1 MTGSS
6 IAAGA
11 SSCSTVTSLVS
22 SIFYFCSGPET
33 DKNPPPT
40 DDAGSPTPTEGV
52 PVGTYKIP
60 EGTVAYSVVRLTGDI
75 KVLPV
80 DEDATDGTGRRMGI
94 NVVSSA
100 GINIVDERNYS
111 FAWLSGRSTTPGSRV
126 GSMTLEDN
134 LFGALRRTAVEPL
147 EYDEAQGTL
156 VCNAAWEGRWLGFNI
171 NVPISVTLTRDEQ
184 IAPPTASDPPT
195 VSGGEVK

>member
-111 FAWLSGRSTTPGSRV
+111 FGQEMLVNRLCRMGVVPLRPLQSGSTYIGV
-126 GSMTLEDN
+126 
-134 LFGALRRTAVEPL
+134 
-147 EYDEAQGTL
+147 Q
-156 VCNAAWEGRWLGFNI
+156 
-171 NVPISVTLTRDEQ
+171 Q
-184 IAPPTASDPPT
+184 
-195 VSGGEVK
+195 